1 MASAGAPPSLTYD
14 EVLQIIGR
22 WKTEG
27 IPSEEKDA
35 FLEAAVGAADGRSDL
50 QDFQQI
56 ISDIADSAKKIDA
69 AFDEVDGSFNW
80 ITTLQLIV
88 QYPEVWSYYSQ
99 WRGYKDV
106 SDWRIMIWLFL
117 GEVNSH

>member
-14 EVLQIIGR
+14 EVLQIIVR

-27 IPSEEKDA
+27 IPNEEKDA
-35 FLEAAVGAADGRSDL
+35 FLEAAVGVADSRSGL

-56 ISDIADSAKKIDA
+56 ISDIADSAKRIDA
-69 AFDEVDGSFNW
+69 AFDEVDSSFDW
-80 ITTLQLIV
+80 ITTLQLII
-88 QYPEVWSYYSQ
+88 QYPEIRSYYSQ

-106 SDWRIMIWLFL
+106 STAD
-117 GEVNSH
+117 